1 MGKKNLLVMAASIF
15 LATANAPTAMAQEV
29 GGVEISTTSILP
41 ITGVTA
47 ATDGNYNFKS
57 FEVEASEAGAYY
69 TEFWLLPSKYADNS
83 YSTFLIYLNDSY
95 VGSINPTVGNW
106 QSARV
111 NDHETFNLKE
121 GKNVITIATL
131 APEFP
136 EVETLRIAKND
147 EEATFASE
155 PYEAFIEN
163 AAAGV
168 TYYIPEDDGMSA
180 YASDATG
187 VGLEHFP
194 NLPLNYTFYKT
205 FSFTKDQ
212 EIFITTSSAAS
223 HKIDVVYYGSESK
236 ILINPG
242 ISNSTNSNS
251 LIVNPRITPPIAKY
265 WLLYIP
271 ATSEEMQGLSWVFP
285 SEKSINSSTQLA
297 TARITIPKS
306 GKYLIRV
313 RHASNGGS
321 AIADVNVNGAYYYT
335 DVPITLTYKDCVIPA
350 DNNYYATFTCCNNF
364 GTDDPYLFIHGAGCD
379 KIVGFNDDAP
389 SAKAQQYNIS
399 TWDSYISQKYS
410 MRTSGI
416 SVSNYSSSK
425 PTSRCN
431 IVARISEGAA
441 QSVAKARA
449 KVGNTAGVAE
459 LAITDESVQIA
470 IPANINGVF
479 AINAP
484 EKIQKVAV
492 YMMEGNCIG
501 SVNCKESCANIPASS
516 LNITQPG
523 IYVISVETSSGITSK
538 KVVLK

>member
-15 LATANAPTAMAQEV
+15 LATANAPTATAQEV

-41 ITGVTA
+41 ISGVTA

-205 FSFTKDQ
+205 F
-212 EIFITTSSAAS
+212 
-223 HKIDVVYYGSESK
+223 H
-236 ILINPG
+236 
-242 ISNSTNSNS
+242 
-251 LIVNPRITPPIAKY
+251 
-265 WLLYIP
+265 
-271 ATSEEMQGLSWVFP
+271 
-285 SEKSINSSTQLA
+285 
-297 TARITIPKS
+297 
-306 GKYLIRV
+306 
-313 RHASNGGS
+313 
-321 AIADVNVNGAYYYT
+321 
-335 DVPITLTYKDCVIPA
+335 
-350 DNNYYATFTCCNNF
+350 
-364 GTDDPYLFIHGAGCD
+364 
-379 KIVGFNDDAP
+379 
-389 SAKAQQYNIS
+389 
-399 TWDSYISQKYS
+399 
-410 MRTSGI
+410 
-416 SVSNYSSSK
+416 
-425 PTSRCN
+425 
-431 IVARISEGAA
+431 
-441 QSVAKARA
+441 
-449 KVGNTAGVAE
+449 
-459 LAITDESVQIA
+459 
-470 IPANINGVF
+470 
-479 AINAP
+479 
-484 EKIQKVAV
+484 
-492 YMMEGNCIG
+492 
-501 SVNCKESCANIPASS
+501 
-516 LNITQPG
+516 
-523 IYVISVETSSGITSK
+523 
-538 KVVLK
+538 